1 MKKAL
6 ITIAII
12 TGIVVTPILGMAIT
26 PTRDLLLGLT
36 PDEKILTL
44 ADKIDENRST
54 AETKLT
60 ELQSIIDSQKS
71 EIANY
76 QQQVATQDAK
86 ITKAQTDIQTAN
98 TAIKT
103 TNETVAKQKDCSA
116 DVAMYCSNEQ
126 YRTEKAFEGL
136 VSRCGDQADRAGDSR
151 SDAEKLCRNRYGKYF
166 DACQKA
172 LKCE

>member
-36 PDEKILTL
+36 PDEKILAL
-44 ADKIDENRST
+44 ADRIDENRST

-71 EIANY
+71 EIADY

-116 DVAMYCSNEQ
+116 DVNKYCVSESFKDATEFKNFLKQ
-126 YRTEKAFEGL
+126 YEDNFDNDAYKKYK
-136 VSRCGDQADRAGDSR
+136 DQFTTQF
-151 SDAEKLCRNRYGKYF
+151 NN
-166 DACQKA
+166 CQKA